1 MSFSYQEKAY
11 FMRILIEEG
20 YSFVKFQR
28 RIRKEHGRHAKMPNR
43 FTLRHWDEK
52 FAETGSVGRKKSE
65 KKKSVFEF
73 FIDSL
78 GFLGL

>member
-1 MSFSYQEKAY
+1 MSFSDQEKAY
-11 FMRILIEEG
+11 FVRILIEEG

-52 FAETGSVGRKKSE
+52 FEKPDRSEERKARRKSQV
-65 KKKSVFEF
+65 SNFSLTHWVF
-73 FIDSL
+73 
-78 GFLGL
+78 

>member
-1 MSFSYQEKAY
+1 V
-11 FMRILIEEG
+11 RILIKEG
-20 YSFVKFQR
+20 YSFVKFHWR
-28 RIRKEHGRHAKMPNR
+28 IRIRKEHGRHAKMPNR

-73 FIDSL
+73 YTDSL